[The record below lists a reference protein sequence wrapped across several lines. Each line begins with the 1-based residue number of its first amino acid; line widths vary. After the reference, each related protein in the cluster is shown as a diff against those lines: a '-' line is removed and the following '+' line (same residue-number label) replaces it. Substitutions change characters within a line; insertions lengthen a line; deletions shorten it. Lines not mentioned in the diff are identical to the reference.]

1 MKSAGWSIVG
11 PSGTNHDVILLPF
24 PVRDSY
30 WCAIADGVGLTDHSA
45 LAAEAAISTVR
56 SVTDSTSMTDLFK
69 EVQKSLLKH
78 STDKTSSK
86 QLSTTLSVLK
96 IVRNEASVG
105 HVGDTRISHYRGSGV
120 LARTKDQTEVQALLD
135 QGALSKYQAARYPRR
150 NVLISAL
157 SPLSKYDLFETH
169 FTVQEGDRVIL
180 TTDGFHNKLL
190 RRQIAQISVETPD
203 FDTFIDRLK
212 RDSLQIEFDDD
223 ASLIAL
229 EI

>member
-24 PVRDSY
+24 PVRGSY
-30 WCAIADGVGLTDHSA
+30 WCAIADGVGLTDLSA
-45 LAAEAAISTVR
+45 LAAEVAISTVR
-56 SVTDSTSMTDLFK
+56 SVTDSMSMTELFN
-69 EVQKSLLKH
+69 EVQQSLIKN
-78 STDKTSSK
+78 STDKSSAK

-96 IVRNEASVG
+96 IEGNVAYVG

-150 NVLISAL
+150 NVLLSVL
-157 SPLSKYDLFETH
+157 SPFSKYDLFETH
-169 FTVQEGDRVIL
+169 FTVQEGDRMIL

-190 RRQIAQISVETPD
+190 RRQIAQTSAETPD

-212 RDSLQIEFDDD
+212 SDSLHSRFDDD
-223 ASLIAL
+223 ASLIAI